1 MQQGSNESGNVRIFD
16 SNFLAVR
23 IFMVYKNSR
32 EISGNICHSHDKHEQ
47 KLFLLGVSHN
57 FIDIPQNISI
67 VG

>member
-1 MQQGSNESGNVRIFD
+1 
-16 SNFLAVR
+16 
-23 IFMVYKNSR
+23 MVYKNSR